1 MKIKVSLIIVVIS
14 LATIYLIYSKIWY
27 GWDQF
32 VIDSEPVGADGV
44 KVIPLDNKDEIHL
57 LASWEES
64 GLTRLYSG
72 KYNDWNVQNI
82 GITPDVEDALI
93 VKWGAQNTILSF
105 CEGRQKTIYS
115 HTFDKK
121 SGRWLQNKIPL
132 KLDDSLWMTGSVLEV
147 DQENHVVI
155 CGGKINSSILSLSYS
170 SGIYTSQELAKSEWT
185 MSIIPYDID
194 NDGDLDIVYTD
205 RLNEGRGC
213 WWLEN
218 PNNQFDQKWS
228 KHLIGSGKGEFMFA
242 DIADIDADGMDEI
255 LVAYK
260 EQAFHGKKIKQA
272 SKLIIFNRDN
282 HTSEKWTKEEIPF
295 PYFTGSAKGIQ
306 CGDMNNDGLMDIVLS
321 CEDAF
326 KGRIGI
332 FMFINQSGKKWK
344 NQYISSFKGI
354 KFDQIELH
362 DIDNDN
368 DLDIITTEEWENLG
382 VIWFRNPHI

>member
-1 MKIKVSLIIVVIS
+1 MKVKVSLIIVVIS